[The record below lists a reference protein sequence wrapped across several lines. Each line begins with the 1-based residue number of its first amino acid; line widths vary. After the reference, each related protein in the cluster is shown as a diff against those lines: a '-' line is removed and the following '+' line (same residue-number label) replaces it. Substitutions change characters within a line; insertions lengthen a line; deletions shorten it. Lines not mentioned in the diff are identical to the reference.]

1 MPVQPQDILRQSKRI
16 AIVGAGMA
24 GVVCARTLM
33 QAGHAVQVFEK
44 SHAASGR
51 LATRQTPWGSFD
63 HGAQYFTVRDARF
76 KRALATVPGLAQP
89 WRSGPWVRLD
99 AAGQVLAAPN
109 TAARDTHWCAT
120 PGMSAL
126 VRTWAK
132 PLGDEGMLHLNTRV
146 VRLERDMAHDS
157 GWQLVTVPGD
167 GTQHSTVAG
176 FDAVLLALPAPQAA
190 QLLHTAAPAG
200 ETLVQS
206 LKKVE
211 MAPCWTLMLAWPNA
225 DPAQRFGPR
234 WHAVRSDHH
243 RIAWAARESSKPGR
257 GAVQR
262 FTVQASPAW
271 SQEHLEDDADTV
283 VAKLS
288 RAFSDLSGIR
298 AEATHAVAH
307 RWRYAKTIKPLGT
320 SHQWLRGAGLGVCG
334 DWCLGHR
341 VEDAFVSGLELALAV
356 TG

>member
-1 MPVQPQDILRQSKRI
+1 MPPLPAEPRRHPKRI
-16 AIVGAGMA
+16 AIIGAGMA

-51 LATRQTPWGSFD
+51 LSTRQTPFGSFD

-76 KRALATVPGLAQP
+76 KRALATVPGVAQA

-99 AAGQVLAAPN
+99 AQGQPVAAK
-109 TAARDTHWCAT
+109 TAARDTHWCAS
-120 PGMSAL
+120 PGMNTL
-126 VRTWAK
+126 VRTWAQA
-132 PLGDEGMLHLNTRV
+132 LADAGALHLNTRV
-146 VRLERDMAHDS
+146 LRLERDMAHDS

-167 GTQHSTVAG
+167 GTHLSTVAG
-176 FDAVLLALPAPQAA
+176 FDAVLLAIPAPQAA
-190 QLLHTAAPAG
+190 ELLHTAAPAG

-225 DPAQRFGPR
+225 DPTERFGPR

-257 GAVQR
+257 GPVQR

-283 VAKLS
+283 VGKLT
-288 RAFSDLSGIR
+288 RAFSDISGIR
-298 AEATHAVAH
+298 AEPTHAVAH
-307 RWRYAKTIKPLGT
+307 RWRHAKTLKPLGT

-356 TG
+356 A